1 MNITFIIGNGFDINL
16 GAMTSYNDFYKS
28 LTPFKIIGNE
38 IYRDIIQFKIPGPI
52 INNELIN
59 KYTEIKTS
67 NNELEEECRVFI
79 PENKIDNFNEFKEVV
94 KLLEKYNYTL
104 VSNFD
109 KWSDLEKGLGKY
121 LGNVTLENIEKFFND
136 YENLRSDLEHYLS
149 KEGKNLM
156 HSYDDEVNI
165 NELKNSLIKFYDFLT
180 PKDKKDIK
188 KIISKYREVVT
199 YNFISLN
206 YTDFLDKFIDL
217 ARKNEI
223 LRKSNI
229 NSLNYENI
237 FSPIIHIH
245 GKLDEEMII
254 GVDNKTQIFNNDIRD
269 NEEITYL
276 IKPLC
281 NEELRNEKI
290 HYARI

>member
-1 MNITFIIGNGFDINL
+1 
-16 GAMTSYNDFYKS
+16 
-28 LTPFKIIGNE
+28 
-38 IYRDIIQFKIPGPI
+38 
-52 INNELIN
+52 
-59 KYTEIKTS
+59 
-67 NNELEEECRVFI
+67 
-79 PENKIDNFNEFKEVV
+79 EVV

-156 HSYDDEVNI
+156 HSYDDGVNI

-180 PKDKKDIK
+180 PKDKND
-188 KIISKYREVVT
+188 
-199 YNFISLN
+199 
-206 YTDFLDKFIDL
+206 
-217 ARKNEI
+217 I